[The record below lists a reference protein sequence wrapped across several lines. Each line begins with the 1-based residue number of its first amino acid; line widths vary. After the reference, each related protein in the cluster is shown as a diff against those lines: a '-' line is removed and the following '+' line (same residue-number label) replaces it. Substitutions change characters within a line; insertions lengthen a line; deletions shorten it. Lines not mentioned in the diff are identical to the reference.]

1 MSTLIAPHG
10 SATLRPLLLPEEER
24 DEALKRART
33 LKRLPLSS
41 REVSDL
47 FMLAM
52 GAYTP
57 LAGFMGAADWR
68 GACLE
73 MRLENGLFWP
83 LPVTL
88 SCGEDFA
95 VAVGDEVALTG
106 EGEEILGV
114 LAVTEKYAIDK
125 ALECREVYRTADEA
139 HPGVAKVMAQ
149 GSVNLA
155 GPVSVLSEGHFPET
169 YQGLYLR
176 PAETRALFAKKGWST
191 VAAFQT
197 RNPMHRSHE
206 FLAKVAIEVCDG
218 VLIHQ
223 VLGALKQGDIPAD
236 VRVRAIDW
244 LVANH
249 FAEGRVIQAGYPIEM
264 RYAGPR
270 EALLHALFRQNFGC
284 SHLVVGRDHAGLG
297 GYYGPYDAH
306 RIFDEI
312 GADSLAIRPE
322 DRRHVLLLRL
332 PGHGDGERVLRR
344 RRREGPGERGGT
356 LSRGGGGGDGRRPGP
371 ALPPGRRRETPHL
384 GHPAARDV
392 RGRRG
397 GPARIQPRW
406 RARHPP
412 GLLRRHPVT
421 LYYKYR

>member
-1 MSTLIAPHG
+1 MSALIAPHG
-10 SATLRPLLLPEEER
+10 NAALKPLLLPADER
-24 DEALKRART
+24 AEALRRART
-33 LKRLPLSS
+33 LKRLPLTT

-68 GACLE
+68 GACRE
-73 MRLENGLFWP
+73 MRLEDGLFWP
-83 LPVTL
+83 LPITL
-88 SCGEDFA
+88 SCGEDA
-95 VAVGDEVALTG
+95 APAVGEEVALTDATG
-106 EGEEILGV
+106 EILGV
-114 LAVTEKYAIDK
+114 LAVAETYAIDR

-149 GSVNLA
+149 GAINLA

-169 YQGLYLR
+169 YAGLYLR
-176 PAETRALFAKKGWST
+176 PAETRALFAGKGWST

-206 FLAKVAIEVCDG
+206 FLAKVALEACDG
-218 VLIHQ
+218 LLIHQ
-223 VLGALKQGDIPAD
+223 VLGALKEGDIPAE

-249 FAEGRVIQAGYPIEM
+249 FPAGRVIQAGYPIEM

-270 EALLHALFRQNFGC
+270 EALLHALLRQNFGC

-297 GYYGPYDAH
+297 GYYGPYDAQ

-312 GADSLAIRPE
+312 GTGSLAIRPLKVDDTFHCFDCGGMATGNVCFAADGGE
-322 DRRHVLLLRL
+322 DPAGEAERHRAV
-332 PGHGDGERVLRR
+332 
-344 RRREGPGERGGT
+344 
-356 LSRGGGGGDGRRPGP
+356 
-371 ALPPGRRRETPHL
+371 
-384 GHPAARDV
+384 AAV
-392 RGRRG
+392 ATGSARGRPCPLGDAGKLRISGTRLRAMFAGREAIPPEFSRAGVLAILRTHYEG
-397 GPARIQPRW
+397 GP
-406 RARHPP
+406 
-412 GLLRRHPVT
+412 
-421 LYYKYR
+421 